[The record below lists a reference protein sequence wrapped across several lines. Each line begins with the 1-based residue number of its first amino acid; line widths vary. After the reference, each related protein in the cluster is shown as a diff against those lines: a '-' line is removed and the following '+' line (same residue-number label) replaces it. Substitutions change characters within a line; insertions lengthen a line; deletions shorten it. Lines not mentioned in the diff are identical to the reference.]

1 MSFINLKTFTLDLNR
16 PLKALIKSLIWLFS
30 VAFCG
35 SLPVLVITLLHSLK
49 IGEASEK
56 LESFNHELFWPFL
69 CCAIIGEISFEAFL
83 CKIKFSKYSYLFFG
97 VSAGAVIMIVCLF
110 YIIFFFKKPDEMLKL
125 PAIWKFQFFIVVY
138 TSLYSLGVKSIMFF
152 DEDKKNQK

>member
-1 MSFINLKTFTLDLNR
+1 MPFVNLKIFTLDFNR
-16 PLKALIKSLIWLFS
+16 PLKAIIKSFIWLFF

-49 IGEASEK
+49 IGEADKK

-97 VSAGAVIMIVCLF
+97 MSAFAVIMIVCLF
-110 YIIFFFKKPDEMLKL
+110 YIIFFFKKPEEKLNL
-125 PAIWKFQFFIVVY
+125 PAIWKFQLFIVIY
-138 TSLYSLGVKSIMFF
+138 TSLYSLGLKSIMFF
-152 DEDKKNQK
+152 DEDKKTKP